1 MGLLDDA
8 IREHLELKRR
18 GGADARQLAQ
28 LEHEAFGP
36 IRRGDPALDIGPA
49 SAGTSAEPAETA
61 PEPRSDSEPSYE
73 DVPAAEEPADDDLGW
88 HEPAAPEPGD
98 EPRWEDEHV
107 ASEPEPLPVPEADPV
122 FPLTPAAPSHEAE
135 EAWADEDEDE
145 IEPREAVDQPTAAYS
160 LDELEAFDEPAPD
173 PTPPPPVPPRAE
185 ESPPAEEPPSEIAP
199 SDIVAADD
207 EPGEH
212 DVLEETPEFLEE
224 TPEHD
229 RLWFE
234 QKPPK
239 DFDF

>member
-18 GGADARQLAQ
+18 SGADARQLAQ

-49 SAGTSAEPAETA
+49 AAGAVPEETEPVED
-61 PEPRSDSEPSYE
+61 EYVYE
-73 DVPAAEEPADDDLGW
+73 DAPPPAIPVEDDIEWD
-88 HEPAAPEPGD
+88 EPAAPEPGD
-98 EPRWEDEHV
+98 EPRWEDDPV
-107 ASEPEPLPVPEADPV
+107 AQEPDPLPLPVPEADPV
-122 FPLTPAAPSHEAE
+122 FPLTPAAPPEEVE
-135 EAWADEDEDE
+135 EAWE
-145 IEPREAVDQPTAAYS
+145 EAAEAEHLPPVPEASAPVEQPTAAFS
-160 LDELEAFDEPAPD
+160 LDDLEALESPAAEHPAPAVPDEPPTQVAPID
-173 PTPPPPVPPRAE
+173 VVP
-185 ESPPAEEPPSEIAP
+185 
-199 SDIVAADD
+199 ADD

>member
-18 GGADARQLAQ
+18 SGADARQLAQ

-36 IRRGDPALDIGPA
+36 IRRGDPALDV
-49 SAGTSAEPAETA
+49 GTGGSEAEAEA
-61 PEPRSDSEPSYE
+61 E
-73 DVPAAEEPADDDLGW
+73 AAESGQAAADAHAHEDAPARPAPVAGDLGW
-88 HEPAAPEPGD
+88 DEPAAPEPGD
-98 EPRWEDEHV
+98 EPRWEDEPAV
-107 ASEPEPLPVPEADPV
+107 SAPELEPLPLPVPETDSV
-122 FPLTPAAPSHEAE
+122 FPLEPAHPPEEVE
-135 EAWADEDEDE
+135 EAWEDEFE
-145 IEPREAVDQPTAAYS
+145 LEAEADPAPEASRPVDQPTAAYS
-160 LDELEAFDEPAPD
+160 LDELETLDAAEPAP
-173 PTPPPPVPPRAE
+173 
-185 ESPPAEEPPSEIAP
+185 SPPDVVP
-199 SDIVAADD
+199 ADD

>member
-18 GGADARQLAQ
+18 SGADARQLAQ

-36 IRRGDPALDIGPA
+36 IRRGDPALDVG
-49 SAGTSAEPAETA
+49 AGVEPAGEPEAAGSTQA
-61 PEPRSDSEPSYE
+61 PEDAYVYE
-73 DVPAAEEPADDDLGW
+73 DAPAAAAPAADDLGW
-88 HEPAAPEPGD
+88 DEPAAPEPGD
-98 EPRWEDEHV
+98 EPRWADEPA
-107 ASEPEPLPVPEADPV
+107 ASAAELEPLPLPVPETDSV
-122 FPLTPAAPSHEAE
+122 FPLEPAHPSEEVE
-135 EAWADEDEDE
+135 EAWEDEFE
-145 IEPREAVDQPTAAYS
+145 LEAKAQAPPAPEASRPVDQPTAAYS
-160 LDELEAFDEPAPD
+160 LDELEALDTPEPA
-173 PTPPPPVPPRAE
+173 
-185 ESPPAEEPPSEIAP
+185 AP
-199 SDIVAADD
+199 SSPDVVPADD